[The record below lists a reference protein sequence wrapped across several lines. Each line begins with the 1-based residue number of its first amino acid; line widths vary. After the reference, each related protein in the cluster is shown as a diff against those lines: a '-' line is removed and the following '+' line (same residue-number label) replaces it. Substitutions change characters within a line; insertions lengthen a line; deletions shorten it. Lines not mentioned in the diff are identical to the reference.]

1 MREDG
6 SDEDLEDLSPED
18 PASPLERLDAGFED
32 LGVPDEH
39 PSPGAGS
46 PLSRRE
52 IDELVD
58 QVLTEELARLGGPKG
73 KE

>member
-6 SDEDLEDLSPED
+6 SDEDLEDLPPED
-18 PASPLERLDAGFED
+18 PASPLERLDPGFED
-32 LGVPDEH
+32 LGAPDEH
-39 PSPGAGS
+39 PSPGSGS

-58 QVLTEELARLGGPKG
+58 RVLAEELARLGSTKS
-73 KE
+73 KQ